1 MQIHVW
7 ETLTDNYSISY
18 FTNDVRFLNQKTK
31 FEQTFLNCGFGEYNT
46 ILLFSVLA
54 PRVFRFL
61 ENDISNSKRPFSLGN
76 SYLLSEQNLLHL
88 FQFFF
93 YFAWNFN
100 LFVTKVEEKILS
112 IAKNRHYPKWISLA
126 FRSLI
131 FIIKVRSMWK
141 PLSL

>member
-7 ETLTDNYSISY
+7 ETLTDNYSISN
-18 FTNDVRFLNQKTK
+18 FTNDARFLNQKTQ

-61 ENDISNSKRPFSLGN
+61 ENDISN

-112 IAKNRHYPKWISLA
+112 IAKNRHNPKWISLA

>member
-1 MQIHVW
+1 MQIW

-61 ENDISNSKRPFSLGN
+61 ENDISNS
-76 SYLLSEQNLLHL
+76 YLLSEQNLLHL

-112 IAKNRHYPKWISLA
+112 IAKNRHNPKWISLA